1 MKEFISY
8 SVGCMFGRYSL
19 EEPGLI
25 ITNEGVNLEDFLK
38 RFPNPLFKP
47 DDDNIIPI
55 FNLDWFEDDITARF
69 KKFLRITFGDD
80 NFEEN
85 LRFIE
90 TSIGKDI
97 RKYFL
102 SDFYKDHKQTYKNRP
117 IYWMVQSP
125 KAGFACLIY
134 LHRYTPETL
143 LQVLNGY
150 FRPYLQKLEARLTSL
165 DLNQVKDSLS
175 KREQIAARKEAD
187 RINKVIKECQDWE
200 KEALLP
206 LAQQRIKLNLN
217 DGVKVNYSKLQKVLA
232 KFQA

>member
-1 MKEFISY
+1 M
-8 SVGCMFGRYSL
+8 
-19 EEPGLI
+19 I

-102 SDFYKDHKQTYKNRP
+102 SDFYKHHKQTYKNRP

-143 LQVLNGY
+143 LQVLNDY
-150 FRPYLQKLEARLTSL
+150 FRPYLQKLEARLTLL
-165 DLNQVKDSLS
+165 DLDQVNDSLS

-200 KEALLP
+200 KEALLA
-206 LAQQRIKLNLN
+206 LAQQRITLNLN

>member
-1 MKEFISY
+1 
-8 SVGCMFGRYSL
+8 MFGRYSL
-19 EEPGLI
+19 EEPSLI

-143 LQVLNGY
+143 LQVLNDY

>member
-1 MKEFISY
+1 
-8 SVGCMFGRYSL
+8 MFGRYSL

-143 LQVLNGY
+143 LQVLNDY